1 MSESTG
7 APRSGLVG
15 SSALLAVGL
24 GVAQVL
30 AYALNVAGARVLGP
44 AEYSELG
51 ALLSLIVIGNV
62 VALAIQA
69 ITARRV
75 SLGADPAS
83 LGPAAL
89 AAALVVGA
97 GALATIPVLAAV
109 LRLDVVELVAVA
121 VTLVPLTLTGWA
133 LGAAQGG
140 MRFGA
145 LALMYAVAAGL
156 RIGAALVALL
166 VWDSVRAAAVA
177 TLVGTVV
184 GLVAV
189 LLLARTPWPR
199 LSRPERPVVVE
210 AAHAAV
216 ALLAMFTL
224 TSVDVLVAR
233 ALLLPD
239 VAGQYAAGAIL
250 IKIAFWLPQAVV
262 VSAFPRLSAGEAG
275 VLRRAAVLMAAVGAV
290 GVALAALLGPVVVPA
305 ILGADYTVAAVSAGV
320 FVAAGVVQSLAYL
333 VVYDRLAAEDRGAA
347 VLVWAAVLLLIVL
360 AAVVGRSSALAL
372 AWCVVAASAALVV
385 GGAVLRRSRGR
396 LAA

>member
-1 MSESTG
+1 VSESTG

-62 VALAIQA
+62 VALAVQA
-69 ITARRV
+69 MTARRV

-89 AAALVVGA
+89 AAALAVGA
-97 GALATIPVLAAV
+97 AALVTVPVLAV
-109 LRLDVVELVAVA
+109 LLRLDVVELVAVA
-121 VTLVPLTLTGWA
+121 LTLVPLTLTGWA
-133 LGAAQGG
+133 LGSAQGS

-166 VWDSVRAAAVA
+166 VWDSVRAAAMA
-177 TLVGTVV
+177 TLVGTLL

-199 LSRPERPVVVE
+199 LTRPERPVVVE

-262 VSAFPRLSAGEAG
+262 ISAFPRLSAGESG

-305 ILGADYTVAAVSAGV
+305 ILGSDYTVAASSAGV

-347 VLVWAAVLLLIVL
+347 VLVWAAVLLLVVL

-372 AWCVVAASAALVV
+372 AWCVVASSAALVV

-396 LAA
+396 LTA